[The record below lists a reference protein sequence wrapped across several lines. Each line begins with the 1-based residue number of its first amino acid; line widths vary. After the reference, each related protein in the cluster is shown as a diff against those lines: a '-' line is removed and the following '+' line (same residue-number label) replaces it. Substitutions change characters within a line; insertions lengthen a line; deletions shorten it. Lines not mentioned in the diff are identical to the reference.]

1 MSDLPNQEIS
11 ANAGY
16 TPSFPQGLPQAGH
29 EENKEPHE
37 QVSLSS
43 VISDLDRRLRTLEE
57 RYGNLRKKVQLSDQ
71 NLIESE
77 RSFIKEI
84 RTVNDELMDLK
95 RTMNDFSEKILI
107 FHDELNKSAKKQD
120 VKVIEKYLLLWS
132 PQQFVTRNELKEYLK
147 THTLKM
153 SSEGNSD
160 KENETEEE

>member
-11 ANAGY
+11 SNAGY
-16 TPSFPQGLPQAGH
+16 TPSFPQPPRSPDH
-29 EENKEPHE
+29 NESKEPHE

-71 NLIESE
+71 NLVESE
-77 RSFIKEI
+77 RSFITEI
-84 RTVNDELMDLK
+84 RTVNEELMDLK
-95 RTMNDFSEKILI
+95 RTMNDFSEKILV
-107 FHDELNKSAKKQD
+107 FHDEIAKSAKKQD

-153 SSEGNSD
+153 TSEEDSD
-160 KENETEEE
+160 RPEEE